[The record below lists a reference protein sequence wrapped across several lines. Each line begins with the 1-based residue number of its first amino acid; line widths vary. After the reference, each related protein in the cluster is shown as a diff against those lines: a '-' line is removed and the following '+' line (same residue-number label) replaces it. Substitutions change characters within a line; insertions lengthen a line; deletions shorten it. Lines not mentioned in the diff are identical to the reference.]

1 MKLTG
6 KVAIVTGSTRG
17 IGKAIAMSFASEG
30 AAVVVTA
37 RHIEQG
43 HQVVDEIKNQ
53 GGTAIAFKADVANR
67 ADVHN
72 LVKNTLENFKAIHI
86 LVNNAGII
94 RNAPLLEMT
103 EEDWD
108 IVLDVDLK
116 GVFSCTQEVFGH
128 MMEQQYGKI
137 INISSVAGVGFPA
150 VGTANY
156 GAAKAGIIQLT
167 KVTAM
172 EAGPYGINVNC
183 IAPGLIPT
191 EIHHTRAVLSKEEI
205 ERLIEKG
212 DERAMLGRVGWPEDI
227 ANLALFLASDDSNFI
242 TGQVICCDG
251 GRHDRM

>member
-17 IGKAIAMSFASEG
+17 IGKAIAMSFASDG

-37 RHIEQG
+37 RHIEQA
-43 HQVVDEIKNQ
+43 HQVVDEIKNR
-53 GGTAIAFKADVANR
+53 GGTAIAIKADVANR
-67 ADVHN
+67 AEVHN
-72 LVKNTLENFKAIHI
+72 LVKSTLENFKAIHI
-86 LVNNAGII
+86 LVNNAGIV
-94 RNAPLLEMT
+94 RHAPLLEMA

-116 GVFSCTQEVFGH
+116 GVFNCTQAVLGH
-128 MMEQQYGKI
+128 MMEQRYGKI
-137 INISSVAGVGFPA
+137 INISSVAGLGLPVSG
-150 VGTANY
+150 GNY
-156 GAAKAGIIQLT
+156 GAAKAGVIQLT

-172 EAGPYGINVNC
+172 EAGPYGINVNS
-183 IAPGLIPT
+183 IAPGLIVT
-191 EIHHTRAVLSKEEI
+191 DITYTRRSKEEAERFI
-205 ERLIEKG
+205 EERK
-212 DERAMLGRVGWPEDI
+212 ERAVLGRVGRPEDI